1 MKHTVLATGL
11 AFALLAGISSIPAAA
26 QAPAP
31 ATAAQSQLESG
42 QVLAT
47 RLMDRDI
54 YSSDDVEIG
63 EIEDLVLD
71 AQGKAVVAVIEVE
84 GRLGFTDKYVAIPY
98 AQITPSATDRKRA
111 TVPMTRDQI
120 KALAGFRYQD

>member
-1 MKHTVLATGL
+1 MQLPVLATGL
-11 AFALLAGISSIPAAA
+11 AFALLAGISSLPAAA

-31 ATAAQSQLESG
+31 TQLENG
-42 QVLAT
+42 QLLAK

-71 AQGKAVVAVIEVE
+71 AQGKAVAAVIEVE
-84 GRLGFTDKYVAIPY
+84 GRLGFTDKYVAIPF
-98 AQITPSATDRKRA
+98 AQITPSTSDRKRA

-120 KALAGFRYQD
+120 KSMAGFRYQD

>member
-1 MKHTVLATGL
+1 MKHRVLASGL

-26 QAPAP
+26 QAPV
-31 ATAAQSQLESG
+31 AQTQLESG
-42 QVLAT
+42 QVLAM

-84 GRLGFTDKYVAIPY
+84 SRLGFTDKYVAIPY
-98 AQITPSATDRKRA
+98 AQITPSASDRKRA